1 MNKGI
6 ENVSDVCSFSVA
18 DNSRNVLK
26 NIPIDNMNKLI
37 FTPLN
42 IKSLR
47 KRFDLL
53 SEQIKG
59 SIDKLMISETK
70 LDDSFP
76 GDQFLVFG

>member
-6 ENVSDVCSFSVA
+6 ENVSDICTFSVA

-42 IKSLR
+42 LNLITEK
-47 KRFDLL
+47 K
-53 SEQIKG
+53 I
-59 SIDKLMISETK
+59 
-70 LDDSFP
+70 
-76 GDQFLVFG
+76 